1 VAITESQ
8 KELTS
13 TKGKAALVEIWS
25 KEIENASKKEA
36 NFRKE
41 ANSYLDVYRN
51 VANNTNDLTH
61 PEGYNVYWSNT
72 QTLRPL
78 VFSNLPDPN
87 VTRRFLD
94 TDDEKA
100 RIASVMIER
109 SLSYFQEQD
118 DTTETY
124 NKTRDDYLVPGRG
137 VARVIFDP
145 AEVVEIEEE
154 IVDQDTGDAV
164 VDVREELDIDTKKV
178 RVEYVEWDDIRI
190 SPEKTWKEVRWVAFK
205 HKMTRDQLIEQFG
218 EKGKKVDL
226 NYSILEDTDNSE
238 LSEED
243 EIFKQAEV
251 WEVWDKTSGRIIF
264 LTIGGNGSIL
274 SDEEDN
280 YNLKGFFPVP
290 RLLGSDSDPT
300 GLTPIPLFRMYKAQA
315 DELNAL
321 DARIRNLVEQV
332 KFTGVYN
339 SMAETTNIESIMN
352 GCDGEIAPLK
362 GIQPGTKLSDM
373 IEYKPIIDL
382 VNTIVA
388 LRTQKA
394 DILQNIRDITGLS
407 DIVRGTTL
415 ASETATAQRLKGDFA
430 ISRIQPLQK
439 EFEVFIRNTER
450 LRAEL
455 ILEQFSIEELAKITN
470 LEIVDINLI
479 QRQALQ
485 RQAALFDEAVQQLD
499 PNDPQYQE
507 KIDQL
512 NQQQEAGF
520 QATMQPF
527 LDKLKGYAAT
537 PEQLQQIDAL
547 IKSDKARSFS
557 VDIETD
563 STVRID
569 QNQEKADRLEYA
581 QAISTFFS
589 QATPI
594 LQVGGINKT
603 AFNEMLAFISAPF
616 KVGRNLE
623 EYLLSEEEEPEQ
635 QGPSIEEQLAQA
647 ESQRKDQELQ
657 LKAQEVD
664 IKQQLAN
671 VEKAKVKV
679 DIEQFNDKLEF
690 EDVNKEADRRAKTL
704 DQVIQDRTERATT
717 AIRESDLV

>member
-1 VAITESQ
+1 MALTESQ

-94 TDDEKA
+94 TDDENA

-243 EIFKQAEV
+243 ELFKQAEV

-315 DELNAL
+315 DELNEL